1 MSQILHEWNRRAP
14 RELEKRLAETGGR
27 NRFAG
32 PNFRIVWSEAR
43 MEWQGGRWNDFAKD
57 GRWIRSVI
65 ATRRVP
71 RYVPFVGWVI
81 EAWQP
86 PEYYGSPENWAR
98 RFREWVGGVVVET
111 LGPYPQAGDYE
122 EIFRFQGSLTPTI
135 CDAILHR
142 TAASRRL
149 GAQQRSELVE
159 QRVQRRLQRWESFA
173 DDVLQ
178 DARQAFPGPFIGY
191 GGSRRHSSVGFCERA
206 GVRSHPF

>member
-43 MEWQGGRWNDFAKD
+43 MEWQGGRWNDFAKG

-65 ATRRVP
+65 APRRVP

-81 EAWQP
+81 EAWHP

-111 LGPYPQAGDYE
+111 LGP
-122 EIFRFQGSLTPTI
+122 
-135 CDAILHR
+135 
-142 TAASRRL
+142 
-149 GAQQRSELVE
+149 
-159 QRVQRRLQRWESFA
+159 
-173 DDVLQ
+173 
-178 DARQAFPGPFIGY
+178 
-191 GGSRRHSSVGFCERA
+191 
-206 GVRSHPF
+206 